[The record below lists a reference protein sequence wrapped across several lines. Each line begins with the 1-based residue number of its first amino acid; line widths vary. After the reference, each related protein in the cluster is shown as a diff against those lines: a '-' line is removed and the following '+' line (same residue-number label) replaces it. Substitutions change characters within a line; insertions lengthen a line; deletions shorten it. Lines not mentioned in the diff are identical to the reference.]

1 MNNVMRY
8 YDSNGTIMAVV
19 IPHDFKS
26 EGINFITKNEDFQQI
41 AVMSH
46 KKGHNIVPHFHN
58 FIPREITNTCET
70 LIIRQGVLNVKLYE
84 NKVEKY
90 SFELYSGDIILLL
103 SGGHGFTVI
112 EDIDMVEIKQGPYL
126 GEADKTRF

>member
-8 YDSNGTIMAVV
+8 YDSKGTIMAIV
-19 IPHDFKS
+19 IPHEFKS
-26 EGINFITKNEDFQQI
+26 DGINFITKNEDFQQI

-70 LIIRQGVLNVKLYE
+70 LIIRQGTLNVKLYE

-103 SGGHGFTVI
+103 SGGHVFTVI
-112 EDIDMVEIKQGPYL
+112 
-126 GEADKTRF
+126 